1 MDCIVFLGTVQTSSI
16 TTALTPK
23 IGLGENHVCT
33 RGLSAIEILIFWYWD
48 HFFEIT
54 AIVALFIWP
63 NLQMDFQFD
72 VHSNF
77 QLSGENPTTKAV
89 QSRFGILISW
99 NSSSDIHT
107 FSFNLLI
114 CSPQFIR
121 YRLRKNNSLKV
132 WTFHCCKNVLEIGF
146 AFKYW
151 SIMRKCSGP
160 AWGES
165 LCCSM

>member
-33 RGLSAIEILIFWYWD
+33 RGPSAIEILIFWHWD
-48 HFFEIT
+48 LSFEIT
-54 AIVALFIWP
+54 AIGQICNWIFSLACIPIFNCQEKI
-63 NLQMDFQFD
+63 QQQKQFNHNSEFWFD
-72 VHSNF
+72 
-77 QLSGENPTTKAV
+77 EKAA
-89 QSRFGILISW
+89 
-99 NSSSDIHT
+99 SSDIHT
-107 FSFNLLI
+107 FNFNLLI